1 MVKVQVQRTSGDQ
14 PRATDGGVDPECRG
28 SLDRAAGG
36 GPGVPRSFGL
46 GDPLVLPLLTSHLL
60 FL

>member
-28 SLDRAAGG
+28 GLDGAAGG
-36 GPGVPRSFGL
+36 GGVSPGASGWGTHWFSPF
-46 GDPLVLPLLTSHLL
+46 
-60 FL
+60 